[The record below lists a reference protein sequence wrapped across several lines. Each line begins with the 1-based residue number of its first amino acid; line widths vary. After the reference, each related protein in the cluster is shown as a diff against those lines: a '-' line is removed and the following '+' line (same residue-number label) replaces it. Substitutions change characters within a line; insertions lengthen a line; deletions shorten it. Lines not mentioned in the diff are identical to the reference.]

1 MTKSI
6 VNIDDYAIRYE
17 SDGITGKKAG
27 HHRENAVVLV
37 FAGILTDYDG

>member
-1 MTKSI
+1 MITQFDM
-6 VNIDDYAIRYE
+6 NP
-17 SDGITGKKAG
+17 DGITGKKAG